1 MYINPFSNSFQS
13 SQLSAVNS
21 GICDVIQHVSLECN
35 CVLSL
40 KFSSYFFSYLFPFC
54 CEKCLQIREN
64 LMAAICRTTQSI
76 TSGKVVCFWRPK
88 IQRTFWCRAGKL
100 VMSDASKVSRKFCA
114 YEAREIRIGD

>member
-40 KFSSYFFSYLFPFC
+40 KFSSCFFSYLFLF
-54 CEKCLQIREN
+54 
-64 LMAAICRTTQSI
+64 AAKNVFRY
-76 TSGKVVCFWRPK
+76 V
-88 IQRTFWCRAGKL
+88 
-100 VMSDASKVSRKFCA
+100 
-114 YEAREIRIGD
+114 RILWQQYVGRLRV